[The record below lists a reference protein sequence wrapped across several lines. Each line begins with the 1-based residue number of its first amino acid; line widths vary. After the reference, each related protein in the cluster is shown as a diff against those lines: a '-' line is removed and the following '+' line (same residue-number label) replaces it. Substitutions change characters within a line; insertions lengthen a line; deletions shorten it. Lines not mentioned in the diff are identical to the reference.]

1 MRRAFLI
8 ATLSLAV
15 SIVAAGAISEP
26 SLAQNA
32 SQPAAAASAPTA
44 IPGAQ
49 PTIGPKYTFVLV
61 HGAWAGGWEWKR
73 VGQRLLDDGHTVY
86 RPTHT
91 GQGERVHLAKADIN
105 LDTHIADIVNVI
117 LFEDLRKIVL
127 IGHSYGGMVITGVAD
142 KVPERIKCMVYV
154 DAFLPEDG
162 ESLNTMTGGRGRPAT
177 DGFVGNPAR
186 PDQRP
191 PHTVPQ
197 SAKTFSQPLS
207 LKNPAAR
214 KIPAAYILTVDAG
227 RKPEEDG
234 FFKSYQRAQAR
245 GWFTEIM
252 EGGHVV
258 NQTHPAE
265 LVKLLE
271 AAPTKARA
279 SLIGP

>member
-1 MRRAFLI
+1 MRRTFLI

-15 SIVAAGAISEP
+15 WGVLAADAISD
-26 SLAQNA
+26 LALTHSA
-32 SQPAAAASAPTA
+32 SQPAAAAPAPTA
-44 IPGAQ
+44 TPAAQ
-49 PTIGPKYTFVLV
+49 PTTGPKYTFVLV
-61 HGAWAGGWEWKR
+61 HGAWAGGWEWKK

-91 GQGERVHLAKADIN
+91 GQGERVHLANADIS

-117 LFEDLRKIVL
+117 LFEDLRDIVL
-127 IGHSYGGMVITGVAD
+127 MGHSYGGMVITGVAD
-142 KVPERIKCMVYV
+142 KVPERIRCLVYV

-177 DGFVGNPAR
+177 DGFVGNAPR

-191 PHTVPQ
+191 PYTVPQ
-197 SAKTFSQPLS
+197 SAKTFSQPVS

-214 KIPAAYILTVDAG
+214 KIPAAFILTVDAG

-271 AAPTKARA
+271 AAPTKAKV
-279 SLIGP
+279 SPQ